1 MFRTKLFLSVCLMGC
16 AAGSFAA
23 ASAAIPSPTTHEQ
36 LVQLAQDITQ
46 TTGKLYP
53 INATL
58 LGITGHDAE
67 LEQPSEAYRQH
78 YIDQLTLWQGKLK
91 TIATSAG
98 KTVTLV
104 DADDVKLLQSQ
115 LARELNQL
123 NVYKQDRKDYGSWAL
138 NIVNVIYDQFLH
150 LPVNGV
156 EGANGADVVKA
167 WDDITTRM
175 SKASDYINRGQR
187 LSTTPGHL
195 FGQISSE
202 QLAGAPEFFNDAL
215 TAAAKDQ
222 LGAQSAEFKRFVQ
235 ARDQVLQTIAATKS
249 YIDAHVK
256 SWPENHTISPKAYDA
271 MLHDE
276 QLLPYTSGDIQRMG
290 WDELSHGWAEEA
302 WLKARSVKL
311 GLPFGPQSGGGIA
324 PDGAALIDYY
334 RDRIADLRKFVVD
347 NNVVTVP
354 GWLGSMKIVETPP
367 FLQSVSPGASMN
379 SPRLF
384 SESTTGFYFI
394 TPPKSLKEAAER
406 LDMNQDFDSDRIMS
420 TAAHEAMPG
429 HFMQLSIAKRHS
441 DYIRRIQGSG
451 VFAEGWAFYGEEMFV
466 RLGLYGDNLD
476 GRLFTARWERVRG
489 ARAIVDYQFITGAWS
504 FDKAAEFYSTQS
516 GFTLEAAKAAVAGI
530 AKSPGYMIAY
540 TVGRLQLQTLLGEYM
555 LKMGDKGSL
564 HDFHDRLLSY
574 GTTPFAIVG
583 PELLQDL
590 SKPVEEV
597 RAAANY

>member
-1 MFRTKLFLSVCLMGC
+1 MLQSKIIL
-16 AAGSFAA
+16 AGYLLGFGAYV
-23 ASAAIPSPTTHEQ
+23 SAAPEIQTHDK
-36 LVQLAQDITQ
+36 LVHLAQDITQ
-46 TTGKLYP
+46 TTARIFP
-53 INATL
+53 MTATME
-58 LGITGHDAE
+58 GITGHDGE

-78 YIDQLTLWQGKLK
+78 YLVQLNQWQKQLK
-91 TIATSAG
+91 TIVAGAG
-98 KTVTLV
+98 KTLTLV
-104 DADDVKLLQSQ
+104 DQDDAKLLQSQ
-115 LARELNQL
+115 LVREVNQL
-123 NVYKQDRKDYGSWAL
+123 TIYRQDRKDYGSWAL
-138 NIVNVIYDQFLH
+138 AIVGVIYDQFLH
-150 LPVNGV
+150 LPVSGV
-156 EGANGADVVKA
+156 EGASNADVVSA
-167 WDDITTRM
+167 WSDIISRL
-175 SKASDYINRGQR
+175 SKGSDYIIQGQR

-195 FGQISSE
+195 YGVISSE

-215 TAAAKDQ
+215 TAAAKTQ
-222 LGAQSAEFKRFVQ
+222 LGEQSPEFHRFVE
-235 ARDQVLQTIAATKS
+235 ARDQVLKTMAATKT
-249 YIDAHVK
+249 YIDAHLK
-256 SWPENHTISPKAYDA
+256 SWPDNYTITPATYDM
-271 MLHDE
+271 MLRDE
-276 QLLPYTSGDIQRMG
+276 QLLPFKSGDIQRMG

-302 WLKARSVKL
+302 WLKARSTKS
-311 GLPFGPQSGGGIA
+311 GLPFGPLSGGGIA

-354 GWLGSMKIVETPP
+354 EWLGSMKIVETPP

-384 SESTTGFYFI
+384 SKSTTGFYFI
-394 TPPKSLKEAAER
+394 TPPKSLKVAAER

-441 DYIRRIQGSG
+441 NFIRSIQGSG

-466 RLGLYGDNLD
+466 RLGMYGDNLD

-489 ARAIVDYQFITGAWS
+489 ARAIVDFKFITGEWS
-504 FDKAAEFYSTQS
+504 FDQAAEFYSKQS
-516 GFTLEAAKAAVAGI
+516 GFTLDAAKAAVAGI

-555 LKMGDKGSL
+555 LRTGDKGSL
-564 HDFHDRLLSY
+564 QDFHDRLLSY

-590 SKPVEEV
+590 TKSSQQV
-597 RAAANY
+597 RAVANY

>member
-1 MFRTKLFLSVCLMGC
+1 MFQSKLFLATCLMGFVTC
-16 AAGSFAA
+16 V
-23 ASAAIPSPTTHEQ
+23 SAAQETQTHVQ
-36 LVQLAQDITQ
+36 LVQLAQDMTQ
-46 TTGKLYP
+46 TTAKLYP
-53 INATL
+53 ISATMM
-58 LGITGHDAE
+58 GITGHDGE

-78 YIDQLTLWQGKLK
+78 YIGQMNLWQKQLK
-91 TIATSAG
+91 TIVAGAG
-98 KTVTLV
+98 KTMSLV
-104 DADDVKLLQSQ
+104 DQDDAKLLQSKI
-115 LARELNQL
+115 ARELNQL
-123 NVYKQDRKDYGSWAL
+123 TIYRQDRKDYGSWAL
-138 NIVNVIYDQFLH
+138 NIVGVIYDQFLH

-156 EGANGADVVKA
+156 EGASNADVTSA
-167 WDDITTRM
+167 WNDIIARM
-175 SKASDYINRGQR
+175 SKASDYIVRGQR

-195 FGQISSE
+195 FGVISSE
-202 QLAGAPEFFNDAL
+202 QLGGAPEFLNEAL
-215 TAAAKDQ
+215 TGAAKSQ
-222 LGAQSAEFKRFVQ
+222 LGEQSAEYRRFVQ
-235 ARDQVLQTIAATKS
+235 ARDQVLQTLSVTKS
-249 YIDAHVK
+249 YIDAHLK
-256 SWPENHTISPKAYDA
+256 SWPENHTITPETYDM
-271 MLHDE
+271 MLRDE
-276 QLLPYTSGDIQRMG
+276 QLLPFKSVDVQRMG

-302 WLKARSVKL
+302 WLKSRSVKS
-311 GLPFGPQSGGGIA
+311 GLPFGPLSGGGIA

-347 NNVVTVP
+347 NDVVTVP
-354 GWLGSMKIVETPP
+354 AWLGSMKIIETPS

-384 SESTTGFYFI
+384 STSTTGFYFI

-441 DYIRRIQGSG
+441 NYIRRIQESG

-466 RLGLYGDNLD
+466 RLGMYGDNLD

-489 ARAIVDYQFITGAWS
+489 ARAIVDYKFITGEWS
-504 FDKAAEFYSTQS
+504 YELAAEFYSKQS
-516 GFTLEAAKAAVAGI
+516 GFTLDAAKAAVAGI
-530 AKSPGYMIAY
+530 AKNPGYMIAY

-555 LKMGDKGSL
+555 LRTGANGSL

-574 GTTPFAIVG
+574 GTTPFAVVG

-590 SKPVEEV
+590 NKPVQEV